1 MNLYTL
7 NISYSSAHYFQ
18 YDILVTGFHCKNY
31 MQEQLVLLVLTCVSY
46 YHYLFIML
54 IIIQLMYNMSQN
66 NSIISKAFKGTIQNS
81 RTVQEICF

>member
-1 MNLYTL
+1 
-7 NISYSSAHYFQ
+7 
-18 YDILVTGFHCKNY
+18 
-31 MQEQLVLLVLTCVSY
+31 
-46 YHYLFIML
+46 ML